1 MKQEADGY
9 SAMQGERDHENRSL
23 QGGSEEGYCYNKRD
37 SCEYPGGMRRDS
49 GEGSGV
55 GVGEGEDGMCRDG
68 VMGRG
73 VGGYEEDGCQ

>member
-1 MKQEADGY
+1 
-9 SAMQGERDHENRSL
+9 
-23 QGGSEEGYCYNKRD
+23 
-37 SCEYPGGMRRDS
+37 MRRDS